1 MFSGHGLIRPIV
13 LLLLVAFLSPC
24 CKGPA
29 SAQSAANAQSTAVTK
44 GKDPECRIVGRI
56 IKVLAHRDTIDPES
70 PCGKEPC
77 NALVRVEKVVVAGET
92 PQAPVEEGKTIP
104 VHFAFTLA
112 DTDKELFPFAD
123 IDLPGLQS
131 NDQFE
136 ANILHRPLKH
146 QPDRFMVFNYIKHS
160 E

>member
-1 MFSGHGLIRPIV
+1 M
-13 LLLLVAFLSPC
+13 VACFTPS

-29 SAQSAANAQSTAVTK
+29 AAQSSVSAKTSNA
-44 GKDPECRIVGRI
+44 KDKDAPNYRIVGRV
-56 IKVLAHRDTIDPES
+56 IKVLANRDTIDPES

-77 NALVRVEKVVVAGET
+77 NALVRVEKVVEMGET
-92 PQAPVEEGKTIP
+92 GTPAVEEGKTIP

-112 DTDKELFPFAD
+112 DTDDELFPFAE
-123 IDLPGLQS
+123 IDLPGLAH

-136 ANILHRPLKH
+136 ATILHRPLEH